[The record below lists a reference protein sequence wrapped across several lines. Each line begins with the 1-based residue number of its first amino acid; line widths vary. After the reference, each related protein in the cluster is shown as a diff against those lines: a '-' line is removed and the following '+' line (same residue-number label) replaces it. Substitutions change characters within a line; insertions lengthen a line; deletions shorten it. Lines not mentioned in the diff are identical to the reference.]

1 MNKYMMKRFVFT
13 RNVSPKRL
21 LNLFLCLYELKA
33 KKARLRSLPLK
44 LTIDP
49 CNICN
54 LRCVLCPTGQGLKN
68 RKRSMMSF
76 SDFEKIINEMGDYL
90 YEVALYNW
98 GEPFLNKEIYRMIR
112 LLKKRRIK
120 AISNSNM
127 NVRLTEGDAE
137 EIVRSGLDTLIVS
150 MDGITQA
157 TYEKY
162 RVGGDLELVKRN
174 VSMISDAKRKL
185 GAGKPE
191 LIWQFLVNK
200 YNEKEVPELERV
212 KEDLGFDALWL
223 GRLRCDIGM
232 EIFLDQNQRYESARS
247 LLPSDEKYS
256 RYDASE
262 RKEKSEAK
270 SCYFL
275 WTTAAINPDGSVSP
289 CCALYNQA
297 FDFGNVFES
306 GQSFRDVWNGERYVE
321 SRKMVAGRKSRIK
334 TICGICARHG
344 FIQS

>member
-1 MNKYMMKRFVFT
+1 MMYMAKRFLFT
-13 RNVSPKRL
+13 KSISIKRL
-21 LNLFLCLYELKA
+21 LNLFLCLYGLKM

-49 CNICN
+49 CNVCN

-68 RKRSMMSF
+68 RKRSVMSF
-76 SDFEKIINEMGDYL
+76 SDFEKIMDEVGDYL

-98 GEPFLNKEIYRMIR
+98 GEPFLNKEICRMIR
-112 LLKKRRIK
+112 LLKKRKIK

-127 NVRLTEGDAE
+127 NVRLTEAEAE

-150 MDGITQA
+150 MDGITQE

-162 RVGGDLELVKRN
+162 RVGGDLELVKNN
-174 VSMISDAKRKL
+174 VRMISGAKKRIGSK
-185 GAGKPE
+185 KPE

-200 YNEKEVPELERV
+200 YNESEVPALEGIRN
-212 KEDLGFDALWL
+212 ELGFDALWL

-232 EIFLDQNQRYESARS
+232 EIFLDQNQRYESAKK
-247 LLPSDEKYS
+247 LLPSERYS
-256 RYDASE
+256 RYDSGEKKE
-262 RKEKSEAK
+262 RREVK

-297 FDFGNVFES
+297 FDFGNVFE
-306 GQSFRDVWNGERYVE
+306 GKRSFREVWNGEKYMAA
-321 SRKMVAGRKSRIK
+321 RKTVAGQRSGIV
-334 TICGICARHG
+334 TVCSICARHG